1 MLQHLNPPSPL
12 FQTPPQPYLQ
22 IYMGIAVGNSPW
34 PIGVT
39 QVGLHERAAREK
51 ISFKGT
57 MGQVGFGAT
66 VEHMERHVACSP

>member
-1 MLQHLNPPSPL
+1 MVFIKLLPAACPWCV
-12 FQTPPQPYLQ
+12 Q

-57 MGQVGFGAT
+57 QGQVGAGAGPDPPALC
-66 VEHMERHVACSP
+66 VVCDP

>member
-1 MLQHLNPPSPL
+1 M
-12 FQTPPQPYLQ
+12 Q
-22 IYMGIAVGNSPW
+22 IYMGIAVGNSAW

-57 MGQVGFGAT
+57 QGQVRDRRWAPDVVT
-66 VEHMERHVACSP
+66 